1 MEPTSVPLEALAQS
15 GDEFVYVD
23 DHSHNIL
30 NVVKEEDE
38 HSDSGSLITGV
49 VSVVDASDDDDGDC
63 AIEMTKLELPDE
75 YAKRVMV
82 LTCSSTADGGSCDV
96 YLIGTAHVSEES
108 CREVEAIVR
117 FMKPEVVFLELC
129 SSRLSILTPQ
139 ALKIPTVSEM
149 IEMWKKNHNA
159 FGIAY
164 GWFLAKACFLGLMVA
179 SKLDVLPGAE
189 FRVAYEEAHKYGGKV
204 ILGDRLVQQIT
215 LKRTWVKMSLWHK
228 LKFFGLV
235 FQAVY
240 LPSPEQLKKMLKAM
254 NDVDIVT
261 LVIQEMSKQFPSL
274 MDTLVHERDKYM
286 ACMLSRVAS
295 EHSSIVAVVGRGHL
309 QGIKKNWNQPIKMK
323 DLLEIPKNASK
334 YTAKYILKSLTVAV
348 VGIAIG
354 SRLYL
359 STRS

>member
-30 NVVKEEDE
+30 NVDKEEDE
-38 HSDSGSLITGV
+38 HSDSGSLITCV
-49 VSVVDASDDDDGDC
+49 VSVVDASGDDDDDGDC
-63 AIEMTKLELPDE
+63 AVETTKLELPDE

-164 GWFLAKACFLGLMVA
+164 GWFLAKVA

-204 ILGDRLVQQIT
+204 ILGDRLVQIT

-286 ACMLSRVAS
+286 VCMLSRVAS
-295 EHSSIVAVVGRGHL
+295 EHSSVVAVVGREHL
-309 QGIKKNWNQPIKMK
+309 EGIKKNWSQPINMK
-323 DLLEIPKNASK
+323 DLLEIPKNESK
-334 YTAKYILKSLTVAV
+334 YTVKYILKSLTVAV

-354 SRLYL
+354 SRFYL

>member
-1 MEPTSVPLEALAQS
+1 MEPTSVLLEALAQS
-15 GDEFVYVD
+15 GDIFVYVYD
-23 DHSHNIL
+23 YSHNIL
-30 NVVKEEDE
+30 NVDKEEDE
-38 HSDSGSLITGV
+38 HSDSGALITGV

-63 AIEMTKLELPDE
+63 AVETTKLDLPDE

-129 SSRLSILTPQ
+129 FSRLSILTPQ

-164 GWFLAKACFLGLMVA
+164 GC
-179 SKLDVLPGAE
+179 KLDVLPGAE
-189 FRVAYEEAHKYGGKV
+189 FRVAYEEAHKYGGMV
-204 ILGDRLVQQIT
+204 ILGDRLVQIT
-215 LKRTWVKMSLWHK
+215 LKRTWAKMSLWHK
-228 LKFFGLV
+228 VKFFGLV

-334 YTAKYILKSLTVAV
+334 YTASIFS
-348 VGIAIG
+348 
-354 SRLYL
+354 SR
-359 STRS
+359 